1 MVEQAQPKENTSAS
15 IEEDPD
21 HAEHAV
27 DDVEL
32 LAFQKQRSMPK
43 VRLSNVGQDGEEH
56 LLEVDDFAN
65 IENKGEEHY
74 GMMKSG
80 GEEKI
85 VKQLIKAGSLDPDGM
100 PLGSNSP
107 GVGNKSPLLPPV
119 EEEKKE

>member
-1 MVEQAQPKENTSAS
+1 MVEQTAQEPKENTSAS

-43 VRLSNVGQDGEEH
+43 VRLSNVGQDGHEEE
-56 LLEVDDFAN
+56 LLQIDDFTN
-65 IENKGEEHY
+65 LENKGEEHY

-85 VKQLIKAGSLDPDGM
+85 VK
-100 PLGSNSP
+100 
-107 GVGNKSPLLPPV
+107 
-119 EEEKKE
+119 